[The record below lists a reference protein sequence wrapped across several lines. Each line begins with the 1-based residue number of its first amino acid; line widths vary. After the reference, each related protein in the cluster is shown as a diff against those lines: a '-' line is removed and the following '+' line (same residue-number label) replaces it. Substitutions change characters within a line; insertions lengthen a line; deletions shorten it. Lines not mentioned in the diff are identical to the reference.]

1 MENLISPKGY
11 YISSMNISFWDVDNM
26 RPIDMM
32 VTDLNA
38 EYLGVPRLSLME
50 NAGKAIAQEISKLT
64 DRGHITIFAGTGG
77 NGGDGFVAARHL
89 LNMGFEVEVILLAHP
104 SRIKSKEAKRNW
116 EVLEK
121 MKISPAP
128 LKVRIISDSSQLKA
142 LDSTVIVD
150 AILGTG
156 IRGKLREP
164 IRSAI
169 KIIND
174 SKALKVAVDIPSG
187 VAPETGEIEDIA
199 VEADYTVTFHKI
211 KDGLRM
217 ADPTFTGEIIVSD
230 IGIPSICEIFTG
242 PGDLLRL
249 PQRKGSSHKGENGKI
264 LIIGGSAE
272 YAGAPALA
280 GLAAFKA
287 GADLVTIACPESAMI
302 PIKSYSPDLIVK
314 GLPGDHINPK
324 MLNKITEMLKG
335 VDCILIGCG
344 GGLEPE
350 TGDAFNLIVRE
361 IMGMEKPIVIDAD
374 GLKLI
379 KKDTIKDYPN
389 IILTPHEGEFRK
401 FFSLKSPIIFEDF
414 KEKVTAYHSI
424 SNNINGVVL
433 LKGPIDMIFHRE
445 KMRLNNT
452 GTPAMTVGG
461 TGDCLAGI
469 TASLW
474 AQGLSAMDAAALAA
488 FINGRA
494 GEIAEKKQGYGF
506 TASEMIDFI
515 PEAMSIPSTSSDIT

>member
-1 MENLISPKGY
+1 MK
-11 YISSMNISFWDVDNM
+11 
-26 RPIDMM
+26 PIDMM

-38 EYLGVPRLSLME
+38 EYLGIPRLSLME
-50 NAGKAIAQEISKLT
+50 NAGKAVAQEINKLI
-64 DRGHITIFAGTGG
+64 DSGSVTIFAGTGG

-89 LNMGFEVEVILLAHP
+89 LNMGFKVEVILLAHP
-104 SRIKSKEAKRNW
+104 SRVRSEEAKKNW

-121 MKISPAP
+121 MKLSPAP
-128 LKVRIISDSSQLKA
+128 LELRIIRDSSQLKPPNT
-142 LDSTVIVD
+142 SVIVD

-156 IRGKLREP
+156 IKGRLREP

-169 KIIND
+169 KLINK

-187 VAPETGEIEDIA
+187 VEPETGEVADVA
-199 VEADYTVTFHKI
+199 VEADYTVTFHRM
-211 KDGLRM
+211 KDGLKM
-217 ADPTFTGEIIVSD
+217 ADPTLTGEIIVSD
-230 IGIPSICEIFTG
+230 IGIPPMCEIFTG

-249 PQRKGSSHKGENGKI
+249 PKRKSSTHKGENGRI
-264 LIIGGSAE
+264 LIIGGSAQ
-272 YAGAPALA
+272 YSGAPALA
-280 GLAAFKA
+280 GLAALKS

-314 GLPGDHINPK
+314 GFPGDHINTK
-324 MLNKITEMLKG
+324 MLKG
-335 VDCILIGCG
+335 MLKMVERVDCILIGCG

-350 TGDAFNLIVRE
+350 TGDAFNLLVQE
-361 IMGMEKPIVIDAD
+361 IMKMGKPIVIDAD

-379 KKDTIKDYPN
+379 KKDTIKDYHN
-389 IILTPHEGEFRK
+389 IILTPHEGEFKK
-401 FFSLKSPIIFEDF
+401 FFSLKSPIIIKDF

-424 SNNINGVVL
+424 ANNIKGLVL
-433 LKGPIDMIFHRE
+433 LKGPVDMIFQGE
-445 KMRLNNT
+445 KVRLNTT
-452 GTPAMTVGG
+452 GTPGMTVGG

-474 AQGLSAMDAAALAA
+474 AQGLSTMDAAALAA

-494 GEIAEKKQGYGF
+494 GELAEEEYGYGF

-515 PEAMSIPSTSSDIT
+515 PRAMSIPSTTSGIT